1 MKRAIQHLNTLLIT
15 MWALG
20 SVMWIGGE
28 SDNVASNAFIGLFS
42 LGCALMLGRE
52 LAKRN
57 LLITAEDNDNDKY

>member
-1 MKRAIQHLNTLLIT
+1 MKRAIQHFNTLLIT

-28 SDNVASNAFIGLFS
+28 SDNVANNAFIGLFS
-42 LGCALMLGRE
+42 LGCALVLGRE

-57 LLITAEDNDNDKY
+57 LLITAENEDNDKY

>member
-1 MKRAIQHLNTLLIT
+1 
-15 MWALG
+15 MWVIG

-57 LLITAEDNDNDKY
+57 LLITAENDDNDKY

>member
-42 LGCALMLGRE
+42 LACALVLGRE

-57 LLITAEDNDNDKY
+57 LLITAENEDNDKY